1 VTLRPLF
8 QAMRP
13 HHWSKNFLVFAGLIF
28 AKHLFIL
35 EDLLKSLAAFA
46 VFCLLSSGMYL
57 LNDITD
63 LDKDRAHPVKRQ
75 RPLPSGRLR
84 VSTAATA
91 AVSVTL
97 AALAWGFYLN
107 ASFGLVALAYA
118 ILTVSYSVALKHLVI
133 VDVLAIATGFVL
145 RAVAGAVVIQ
155 VNISSW
161 LLVCTIFLSLFLA
174 LSKRR
179 HELVVLGDNSAQHRR
194 SLTEYSPTLLDQMV
208 AVVTAGSVMAY
219 ALYTTSEETI
229 AKFGTRNLIFTVP
242 FVLYGIFRYLY
253 LVHQKEQGANP
264 EITLF
269 TDGPM
274 LINVLLYV
282 MVVAALIYF

>member
-1 VTLRPLF
+1 
-8 QAMRP
+8 MRP